1 MATAILE
8 NGVRCCSQVAAET
21 TARHHEEPPRGK
33 YGARVALSRVM
44 GSQMQGRFS
53 MRPKSAWESGPGKRW
68 GNPRGLGLPKEAE
81 AFPGNEAA
89 GNG

>member
-44 GSQMQGRFS
+44 GFQMQGRFYTGL
-53 MRPKSAWESGPGKRW
+53 KSAQGTGPGKRR
-68 GNPRGLGLPKEAE
+68 GNPVDWVFQTRPERMNCPCAN
-81 AFPGNEAA
+81 FT
-89 GNG
+89 